1 MRINKVR
8 KINFMHGKMWA
19 GGTWQNVKRKFLIY
33 MNMQIS
39 QLNELY
45 ETEAGR
51 QSVRL
56 EGWKAGPHMINNAVN
71 FNENSMENSNGR
83 KNC

>member
-1 MRINKVR
+1 MQNQIVLIMRINKVR
-8 KINFMHGKMWA
+8 KINFMHGKKV
-19 GGTWQNVKRKFLIY
+19 GGALGAWQNVKRKFLIY

-51 QSVRL
+51 PAHD
-56 EGWKAGPHMINNAVN
+56 K
-71 FNENSMENSNGR
+71 
-83 KNC
+83 

>member
-1 MRINKVR
+1 MHVQNQIVLIMRINKVR
-8 KINFMHGKMWA
+8 KINFMHGKKWA
-19 GGTWQNVKRKFLIY
+19 GGAWQNVKRKFLIY

-51 QSVRL
+51 L
-56 EGWKAGPHMINNAVN
+56 EGRPAHDK
-71 FNENSMENSNGR
+71 
-83 KNC
+83 